1 MQEDDKKKLVSTK
14 FIRNNVYLWDVQRLK
29 KVSLEHKSTNYTYS
43 KKNLEIK
50 SYNIY
55 FIILAKHI
63 FLRKLFLCGE
73 SISRFF
79 FFFSRKPLF
88 ENIHLKKKHFWR
100 IWEKPLKT
108 LLKRN
113 ILKKLWKTFLKTFF
127 WLFYCFGLPPFLE
140 NRFFFLLKKS
150 SFRKNNQ
157 KKQIY
162 AS

>member
-63 FLRKLFLCGE
+63 FLRKLFLRGE

-79 FFFSRKPLF
+79 FFFPKTSLWK
-88 ENIHLKKKHFWR
+88 HALKKK
-100 IWEKPLKT
+100 
-108 LLKRN
+108 
-113 ILKKLWKTFLKTFF
+113 TFLTYLRKAFENT
-127 WLFYCFGLPPFLE
+127 LE
-140 NRFFFLLKKS
+140 KKH
-150 SFRKNNQ
+150 F
-157 KKQIY
+157 
-162 AS
+162 

>member
-63 FLRKLFLCGE
+63 FLRKLFLRGE

-79 FFFSRKPLF
+79 FFFP
-88 ENIHLKKKHFWR
+88 ENLS
-100 IWEKPLKT
+100 LKT
-108 LLKRN
+108 C
-113 ILKKLWKTFLKTFF
+113 T
-127 WLFYCFGLPPFLE
+127 
-140 NRFFFLLKKS
+140 
-150 SFRKNNQ
+150 
-157 KKQIY
+157 
-162 AS
+162 

>member
-63 FLRKLFLCGE
+63 FLRKLFLRGE
-73 SISRFF
+73 SISRIFF
-79 FFFSRKPLF
+79 FPRKPLF
-88 ENIHLKKKHFWR
+88 ENMHLKKNIFDVF
-100 IWEKPLKT
+100 EKSL
-108 LLKRN
+108 
-113 ILKKLWKTFLKTFF
+113 
-127 WLFYCFGLPPFLE
+127 
-140 NRFFFLLKKS
+140 
-150 SFRKNNQ
+150 
-157 KKQIY
+157 
-162 AS
+162 